1 MGIVV
6 SILETQLRHKAV
18 ALVAREDDHH
28 RITSTIWRRHAAGCK
43 EEARGR
49 NSINCG
55 CPLWGDGYVNRKRV
69 LRKSLD
75 TRNMRIAR
83 NRIAGLLEDYLD
95 STYPIEPSAPPVP
108 PAPPVDTVAVGV
120 PTLPVPVESASDAL
134 PLGVRDDDPGLVR
147 NAAKAY
153 LANCTT
159 NGVGASTIS
168 KYRNSLNQL
177 AEFTERDETC
187 LKRKIRTVAD
197 FKVID
202 LDRFRAGRQIAPI
215 TSSKELECIR
225 AFWAFCVARDLSPKN
240 IAALIKGPKIVDQNG
255 VVPYTHE
262 EINAIIDA
270 CATFGQNDYERK
282 RARAV
287 VLTLRHTALRISD
300 VALMRRDRISRTA
313 TGWRIFVRTTKNH
326 ELVYLLVPDELVEA
340 LNSLPAPR
348 GSNKDCPFFFWNG
361 KSKPKSQISEVSE
374 TLAAAFRKSGVQ
386 DAGAHRYRHTLATE
400 LVGIGA
406 SFEDV
411 ADVLGNSP
419 AIVRKHYAKFSK
431 QRQERIDNFIQKV
444 HEEAWNNDS
453 CDRQGG

>member
-1 MGIVV
+1 MGNVV
-6 SILETQLRHKAV
+6 SILDPQLRHKAV
-18 ALVAREDDHH
+18 ARVAREDDHH

-43 EEARGR
+43 EVARGR

-55 CPLWGDGYVNRKRV
+55 CPLWGDGYVNGERV

-95 STYPIEPSAPPVP
+95 STCPEEPSVP
-108 PAPPVDTVAVGV
+108 EVAPAPQVATAAVGV
-120 PTLPVPVESASDAL
+120 PTVAVPVESASNVI
-134 PLGVRDDDPGLVR
+134 PLEVADDNPGLIR

-153 LANCTT
+153 LANCAT

-168 KYRNSLNQL
+168 KYRNSLNKL
-177 AEFTERDETC
+177 AEFTERDEIC
-187 LKRKIRTVAD
+187 LKQKIRTVAD
-197 FKVID
+197 FRVID
-202 LDRFRAGRQIAPI
+202 LDRFRAGRQIVPI

-225 AFWAFCVARDLSPKN
+225 AFWAFCAARDLCPKN
-240 IAALIKGPKIVDQNG
+240 IAALIKGPKIVEQNN
-255 VVPYTHE
+255 VVPYTPE
-262 EINAIIDA
+262 EMNAIIDA
-270 CATFGQNDYERK
+270 CAKFGQHDYERK

-287 VLTLRHTALRISD
+287 VLILRHTALRISD

-340 LNSLPAPR
+340 LNALPAPR
-348 GSNKDCPFFFWNG
+348 GSNKDCPFLFWNG
-361 KSKPKSQISEVSE
+361 KSKQKSQISEVSE
-374 TLAAAFRKSGVQ
+374 TLAAVFRKSGVQ

-431 QRQERIDNFIQKV
+431 QRQARIDNFIQKV
-444 HEEAWNNDS
+444 HEDAWK
-453 CDRQGG
+453 R

>member
-1 MGIVV
+1 MGKIA
-6 SILETQLRHKAV
+6 SISDPPRHKAV
-18 ALVAREDDHH
+18 ARVVREGDRH
-28 RITSTIWRRHAAGCK
+28 RVTSTIWRRHSAGCK
-43 EEARGR
+43 KRRCGR
-49 NSINCG
+49 NSINCD
-55 CPLWGDGYVNRKRV
+55 CPLWGDGYVDRERV
-69 LRKSLD
+69 LRKSLE

-83 NRIAGLLEDYLD
+83 NRIAGLLEDYVD
-95 STYPIEPSAPPVP
+95 SLEAPVTPEPPVS
-108 PAPPVDTVAVGV
+108 PAAQMNPVAVSV
-120 PTLPVPVESASDAL
+120 DAASVMAPADEEKNTLPTEVP
-134 PLGVRDDDPGLVR
+134 DDDPGLIR

-153 LANCTT
+153 LDNCTT

-168 KYRNSLNQL
+168 KYRNSLNKL
-177 AEFTERDETC
+177 AEFTERDEIC
-187 LKRKIRTVAD
+187 LKQKIRTVAD

-202 LDRFRAGRQIAPI
+202 LDRFRAGRQIVPI

-225 AFWAFCVARDLSPKN
+225 AFWAFCTARDLCPRN
-240 IAALIKGPKIVDQNG
+240 IASLIKGPKIIEQNN
-255 VVPYTHE
+255 VVPYTHDE
-262 EINAIIDA
+262 MNAIIDA
-270 CATFGQNDYERK
+270 CAKFGQNDYERK
-282 RARAV
+282 RARAA
-287 VLTLRHTALRISD
+287 VLILRHTALRISD
-300 VALMRRDRISRTA
+300 VALMRRDRISRTS

-340 LNSLPAPR
+340 INALPRPR
-348 GSNKDCPFFFWNG
+348 GANKDCPFIFWNG

-431 QRQERIDNFIQKV
+431 QRQARIDNFIQKV
-444 HEEAWNNDS
+444 HEDAWK
-453 CDRQGG
+453 R

>member
-1 MGIVV
+1 VPF
-6 SILETQLRHKAV
+6 EATAN
-18 ALVAREDDHH
+18 AL
-28 RITSTIWRRHAAGCK
+28 
-43 EEARGR
+43 
-49 NSINCG
+49 
-55 CPLWGDGYVNRKRV
+55 
-69 LRKSLD
+69 
-75 TRNMRIAR
+75 
-83 NRIAGLLEDYLD
+83 
-95 STYPIEPSAPPVP
+95 PIE
-108 PAPPVDTVAVGV
+108 
-120 PTLPVPVESASDAL
+120 LPDA
-134 PLGVRDDDPGLVR
+134 DPGLIK

-153 LANCTT
+153 LAVCQT
-159 NGVGASTIS
+159 NGVGSSTIS
-168 KYRNSLNQL
+168 KYTNSLNKL
-177 AEFTERDETC
+177 AEFTEHDETC
-187 LKRKIRTVAD
+187 LKKNIRTVAD

-202 LDRFRAGRQIAPI
+202 LDRFRAGREIAPI

-225 AFWAFCVARDLSPKN
+225 AFWAFCAARDLCAKN

-262 EINAIIDA
+262 EMNAIIDA
-270 CATFGQNDYERK
+270 CAKFGQSPYERQ

-287 VLTLRHTALRISD
+287 VLILRHTALRISD
-300 VALMRRDRISRTA
+300 AALMRRDRISRTA

-340 LNSLPAPR
+340 LNALPAPR

-374 TLAAAFRKSGVQ
+374 TLAAVFRKSGVQ

-431 QRQERIDNFIQKV
+431 QRQARIDNFIQKV
-444 HEEAWNNDS
+444 HEEAWQ
-453 CDRQGG
+453 R